1 VLARITPAGRAW
13 LDEFRRPSQAAM
25 AATFPGFTPA
35 ETALLRH
42 LCLRVVENQHQLARY
57 LEEQT

>member
-1 VLARITPAGRAW
+1 
-13 LDEFRRPSQAAM
+13 M
-25 AATFPGFTPA
+25 AATFPEFTPA